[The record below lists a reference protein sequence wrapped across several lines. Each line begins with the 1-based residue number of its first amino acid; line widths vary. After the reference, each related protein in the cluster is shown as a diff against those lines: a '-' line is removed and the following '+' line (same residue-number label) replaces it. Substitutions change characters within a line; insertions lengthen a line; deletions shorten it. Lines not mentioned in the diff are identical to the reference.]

1 MAEAASF
8 GFQMAYR
15 QVRRVVALT
24 CENHNR
30 FFVLRSQV
38 ASQPPRISLWY
49 LLGHLGVFNR
59 QQVRSKTQD

>member
-30 FFVLRSQV
+30 FFVLRSQ
-38 ASQPPRISLWY
+38 PPRISLWY